1 MKKYLISILTS
12 NSIKLLDLSIYSAIN
27 QSFKD
32 YDIHIIVNSTNTNY
46 YNKVIEL
53 CNNNYK
59 NKITKIIN
67 TESNGK
73 PGKGHNSVI
82 NEFKKTNYT
91 YLLILDGDDFLYPS
105 CLERLNNI
113 ITKDTDVIQYIN
125 SSNIKINNIEKKL
138 NINKYNYNYN
148 FEIKKLKN
156 INKINTEY
164 NTIMAT
170 PFRVLLI
177 SNNIVKK
184 INNLYDENMYIYD
197 DFIAYL
203 KIYNMYLKNNNNIIY
218 LCDSQIYLYNATNI
232 LSVSRNVN
240 KIKNDNNI
248 YKSYNIDNLD
258 VSKIKITNNNTISNI
273 MKNNIFENY
282 IIDNISK
289 IFILNTQITYN
300 NNYSNNIIK
309 FIDYGTFW
317 NYNTINE
324 RSLRGTESA
333 IYYLANMLKIN
344 NKVSIYTK
352 NGIKINH
359 NNVNYENINHFKN
372 NDNNEIYIF
381 QSMIPFK
388 LCNIINKKIFVW
400 IHHDITVKFIKEIYS
415 NIDKIDKYIF
425 KYIFVS
431 NWQKNRYIQY
441 YKLNPNKCF
450 VMQNGISPC
459 LKYNYNIKK
468 ELTLIYPSSPYR
480 GMINLIPFINSLK
493 NIFPNI
499 KLKVFSS
506 FKIENKNN
514 KPLTIKELDKLCIDS
529 YDKYYYNQYKMLI
542 NHPNIEYY
550 ASVPQKILFQHYN
563 SSMILFYPNTFPETC
578 CTTILEAMAMRC
590 NIVSSDIGA
599 LRETSNNMA
608 YLYDP
613 CIDVNHDKIILNEVV
628 KNPKS
633 INDLSS
639 TYKQNVLNKLIYI
652 LKNYNSPENTLHLD
666 KQQEYIFNKCT
677 WENRMYS
684 FYNIL

>member
-1 MKKYLISILTS
+1 MKKYLISILTH
-12 NSIKLLDLSIYSAIN
+12 NSIEFLNLSIYSAIN

-32 YDIHIIVNSTNTNY
+32 YDIHIIVNSTNINY

-67 TESNGK
+67 TESNGN

-91 YLLILDGDDFLYPS
+91 YLIILDGDDFLYPS
-105 CLERLNNI
+105 CLERLNSI
-113 ITKDTDVIQYIN
+113 VTKNTDIIQYIN
-125 SSNIKINNIEKKL
+125 SSNIKINNIEKKI

-156 INKINTEY
+156 ITKINTEY

-203 KIYNMYLKNNNNIIY
+203 KIYNIYLKNKYNIIY
-218 LCDSQIYLYNATNI
+218 LCDSQLYLYNNSNI
-232 LSVSRNVN
+232 LSVN
-240 KIKNDNNI
+240 KKKNNNHDYNI
-248 YKSYNIDNLD
+248 YKTYNIDNLD

-282 IIDNISK
+282 ILDNISK
-289 IFILNTQITYN
+289 IIILNTKITY
-300 NNYSNNIIK
+300 NNYSNNTIK
-309 FIDYGTFW
+309 FIDNGVNW

-324 RSLRGTESA
+324 RSLRGTENA
-333 IYYLANMLKIN
+333 IYQLANILQIN
-344 NKVSIYTK
+344 NNVSIYTK
-352 NGIKINH
+352 NGIKIKDN
-359 NNVNYENINHFKN
+359 NINYDKVTNFIN
-372 NDNNEIYIF
+372 NNKSEIFVF
-381 QSMIPFK
+381 QGIVPFNLNK
-388 LCNIINKKIFVW
+388 IINKKIFMW
-400 IHHDITVKFIKEIYS
+400 IQHDITVECIKNTYS
-415 NIDKIDKYIF
+415 KLQNFNKYIY

-441 YKLNPNKCF
+441 YKLNSNKCF
-450 VMQNGISPC
+450 VIQNGISPS
-459 LKYNYNIKK
+459 LKYNPNIKK
-468 ELTLIYPSSPYR
+468 ELTLIYASSPYR
-480 GMINLIPFINSLK
+480 GIINLIPFINSLK

-514 KPLTIKELDKLCIDS
+514 KPLTLEELNKLGIDS
-529 YDKYYYNQYKMLI
+529 YDKYYYKCYNLMIK
-542 NHPNIEYY
+542 HPNIDYY
-550 ASVPQKILFQHYN
+550 ANVSQKILFEHFN

-608 YLYDP
+608 YLYYP
-613 CIDVNHDKIILNEVV
+613 CIDVNNNSITIDDFIL
-628 KNPKS
+628 KPKT

-639 TYKQNVLNKLIYI
+639 TYKQNVLNKLIDI

-666 KQQEYIFNKCT
+666 KQQEYVFNKCT

-684 FYNIL
+684 FYNML

>member
-12 NSIKLLDLSIYSAIN
+12 NSIELLDLSIYSAIN

-105 CLERLNNI
+105 CLERLDNI
-113 ITKDTDVIQYIN
+113 ITKDTDIIQYIN

-138 NINKYNYNYN
+138 NINEFNYNYSFKIN
-148 FEIKKLKN
+148 KLKN
-156 INKINTEY
+156 ILTISPNY
-164 NTIMAT
+164 NTVLAT
-170 PFRVLLI
+170 PVRLLLI
-177 SNNIVKK
+177 SNNIAKQ
-184 INNLYDENMYIYD
+184 IDNLFDENMYIYD
-197 DFIAYL
+197 DFIMYL

-218 LCDSQIYLYNATNI
+218 LCDSSLYLYNNINI
-232 LSVSRNVN
+232 LSVS
-240 KIKNDNNI
+240 KEKKNNDDYNI
-248 YKSYNIDNLD
+248 YKTYNIDNLD
-258 VSKIKITNNNTISNI
+258 VSKIKITNNNTICNTI
-273 MKNNIFENY
+273 KNNIFENY

-289 IFILNTQITYN
+289 IFILNTNIQYT
-300 NNYSNNIIK
+300 NNINYTIK
-309 FIDYGTFW
+309 FIDYGTEW

-324 RSLRGTESA
+324 RSLRGTENA
-333 IYYLANMLKIN
+333 IYQLANVLKIN
-344 NKVSIYTK
+344 NNVSIYTN
-352 NGIKINH
+352 NGIKIKH
-359 NNVNYENINHFKN
+359 NNINYDNITNFKN
-372 NDNNEIYIF
+372 NNNKEIYIF
-381 QSMIPFK
+381 QGTICIN
-388 LCNIINKKIFVW
+388 LNNIINKKIFIW
-400 IHHDITVKFIKEIYS
+400 IQHDITVECIKNTYS
-415 NIDKIDKYIF
+415 KLQDFDKYIY

-441 YKLNPNKCF
+441 YKLNSDKCF
-450 VMQNGISPC
+450 VIQNGVSPS
-459 LKYNYNIKK
+459 LKYNPNIKK
-468 ELTLIYPSSPYR
+468 ELTLIYSSSPYR
-480 GMINLIPFINSLK
+480 GMYNLIPFINSLK

-514 KPLTIKELDKLCIDS
+514 KPITLEELNKLCIDNC
-529 YDKYYYNQYKMLI
+529 DKYYYNYYKLMI

-550 ASVPQKILFQHYN
+550 ANVPQKILFKHFN

-613 CIDVNHDKIILNEVV
+613 CIDINNNSITLNNFILKP
-628 KNPKS
+628 KN
-633 INDLSS
+633 INDLSNN
-639 TYKQNVLNKLIYI
+639 YKQDVLNKLIDI
-652 LKNYNSPENTLHLD
+652 LKNYNSPENTLHLN
-666 KQQEYIFNKCT
+666 KQQEYVFNKCS

-684 FYNIL
+684 FYNML